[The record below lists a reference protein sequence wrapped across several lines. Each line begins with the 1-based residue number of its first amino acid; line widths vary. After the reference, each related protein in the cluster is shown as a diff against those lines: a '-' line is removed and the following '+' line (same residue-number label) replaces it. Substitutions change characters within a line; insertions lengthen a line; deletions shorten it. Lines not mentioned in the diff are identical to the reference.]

1 MEGIISHMS
10 IGAKSAPLAPESRSA
25 SHGANREEHGPRAI
39 DERRNPKPSVPLF
52 PIDATDIAFRR
63 ITYEELKRSPR
74 LRIRNRLSIYAK
86 TVLNAVRPNGRSPF
100 LPKSSSTFCARF
112 FRRITGNDRCALLFP
127 SPLGNQKWLSLP
139 LVNAYSENDNRA
151 W

>member
-112 FRRITGNDRCALLFP
+112 FSKNYRKRPMRASFSVTIGESKMIIITAGECLFR
-127 SPLGNQKWLSLP
+127 K
-139 LVNAYSENDNRA
+139 
-151 W
+151 